1 MKKPNI
7 LVVDDDQDILK
18 LISIRLGAAGYHTRI
33 ASNGAE
39 AMSAISLQRPDL
51 VISDLRMPEMDG
63 MALLEAVH
71 GAHPTLPVII
81 LTAHGSIPDA
91 VRATQRGAFGF
102 LTKPFNSQELL
113 AQVSAA
119 LHLSGI
125 HASRDDAEEDGE
137 WRASILTRSPEME
150 NLLGQAKLVATTDAS
165 ILIQGE
171 SGAGKELLAHAIHS
185 ASPRH
190 NKPFVAINCGA
201 IPENLLES
209 ELFGHVKGA
218 FTGAIKTHV
227 GLFQNADG
235 GTLFLDEI
243 GDMPL
248 ALQVKVLRALQ
259 ERVIRPVGG
268 TTDVK
273 IDVRLISAT
282 HRNLTKEMQEGRFRE
297 DLFYRINVV
306 GLRIPSLADRR
317 EDISLL
323 VNHFTDIFNKKHK
336 KKVHSFAPDALEI
349 LIAAPWPGN
358 VRQLQNII
366 EQTVVLATT
375 QIIPA
380 NLVQKALQAESN
392 TIIPFDAARR
402 SFEQNYLVSLLKLTQ
417 GNVTQAAKLA
427 QRNRTEFYRLLERH
441 HIQANAFKNT
451 DIT

>member
-1 MKKPNI
+1 MQKPNI

-18 LISIRLGAAGYHTRI
+18 LISIRLGAAGYNAVI

-51 VISDLRMPEMDG
+51 VISDLRMPVMDG

-71 GAHPTLPVII
+71 SAHPTLPVIM

-91 VRATQRGAFGF
+91 VHATQRGAFGF

-119 LHLSGI
+119 LRLSGT
-125 HASRDDAEEDGE
+125 HATSHNTEEDSK
-137 WRASILTRSPEME
+137 WRATILTRSPEME
-150 NLLGQAKLVATTDAS
+150 NLLDQAKLVATTDAS

-171 SGAGKELLAHAIHS
+171 SGAGKELLAHAIHQ

-190 NKPFVAINCGA
+190 TKSFVAINCGA

-227 GLFQNADG
+227 GLFQTADG

-243 GDMPL
+243 GDMPQ

-259 ERVIRPVGG
+259 ERVIRPVGS
-268 TTDVK
+268 TTDIK

-306 GLRIPSLADRR
+306 GLKIPSLADRR

-323 VNHFTDIFNKKHK
+323 VNHFTNIFNKKHK
-336 KKVHSFAPDALEI
+336 KKVHSFAPEALEI

-402 SFEQNYLVSLLKLTQ
+402 NFEQGYLVSLLKLTQ

-451 DIT
+451 DIS